1 MNGSYDTNNIGE
13 NQNIFGR
20 ENIDSERVRILPMP
34 EREAS
39 LEAER
44 TFGAVANKGLFS
56 TDEVVGNMGL
66 EDEVED
72 SENVNVQ
79 VVEQVETQQALA
91 MNNEDRKLLNS
102 VETTKDGLNGAG
114 VRFVDNQISAFNRT
128 KDAHD
133 FYENMRQGMISNVEK
148 FSDRQG
154 FLSKDK
160 VA

>member
-1 MNGSYDTNNIGE
+1 
-13 NQNIFGR
+13 
-20 ENIDSERVRILPMP
+20 
-34 EREAS
+34 
-39 LEAER
+39 
-44 TFGAVANKGLFS
+44 
-56 TDEVVGNMGL
+56 
-66 EDEVED
+66 
-72 SENVNVQ
+72 
-79 VVEQVETQQALA
+79 